1 MNKIVIFLLCCVLL
15 ITGCQADNTPVE
27 TPAVP
32 SPTVSL
38 PTAIPSPL
46 PLPTPSPT
54 PLPATVWVAPDLP
67 AGFWEQL
74 RIDPALLQ
82 SVEVPQDAGLRIE
95 VLSPLAAAQVETK
108 TPWLY
113 VLAAPFDTARDSVTA
128 WELRNIWQGKDTS
141 AQIVTSEETS
151 VLLTHL
157 LGQPSFDGV
166 TILLPDQLLE
176 AAWTGADTWAL
187 LPFEALEPRW
197 KVLRVDEGSP
207 LDAGLNLADYP
218 LTAWL
223 GLAGPLAGSLPAD
236 ALTLPPSNRNLEQ
249 MTTLVMTGTTALA
262 RHTAEQMELQGIT
275 YPAEAI
281 VDWLRDA
288 DYTHISNEASFYTN
302 CPPAVP
308 FRTQARFCSA
318 PKNIE
323 LLEYV
328 GADIIELTGN
338 HLMDWKTPGFLETL
352 ALYRERG
359 LLYYGGGE
367 DLQEAQKPLL
377 LEHNGNRIAFV
388 GCNAVGPD
396 LDFADRTW
404 PGSLKC
410 DRQQLA
416 AEVTRLKAEGYLP
429 IVTFQHYEVYD
440 NAAPSALRTDFRRMA
455 DAGAVIISGS
465 QAHVPHGFS
474 FYHGSFL
481 SYGLGNLF
489 FDQMDKLSRPG
500 LIERHVFYQ
509 GRHISTEVF
518 TTLLQNSA
526 RRVPLAGVER
536 SKLLL
541 KLFDLSDWDLA
552 K

>member
-1 MNKIVIFLLCCVLL
+1 MNKVVFFLLCCALL
-15 ITGCQADNTPVE
+15 VAGCQPGNTPLE
-27 TPAVP
+27 TAAVP
-32 SPTVSL
+32 TPTVSL
-38 PTAIPSPL
+38 PTATPAPL
-46 PLPTPSPT
+46 PSPTPSPT

-67 AGFWEQL
+67 AGYWEQL

-82 SVEVPQDAGLRIE
+82 SVDVPQDAGLRIE
-95 VLSPLAAAQVETK
+95 VLSPQAAAQVETK

-113 VLAAPFDTARDSVTA
+113 VLAAPFDTARDDVTA
-128 WELRNIWQGKDTS
+128 WELRNIWQGKDPS
-141 AQIVTSEETS
+141 ARIVTSEETC
-151 VLLTHL
+151 VMLIHL
-157 LGQPSFDGV
+157 LGKPSFDSV
-166 TILLPDQLLE
+166 TLLLPDQLLE
-176 AAWTGADTWAL
+176 AAWTGTDTWAL
-187 LPFEALEPRW
+187 LPFEELEPRW
-197 KVLRVDEGSP
+197 KVLRVDGESP
-207 LDAGLNLADYP
+207 LDAGMNLEEYP
-218 LTAWL
+218 LTAWI
-223 GLAGPLAGSLPAD
+223 GMAGPLAASLPAD
-236 ALTLPPSNRNLEQ
+236 ALSLPPSNRNLEQ

-275 YPAEAI
+275 YPAEEI

-288 DYTHISNEASFYTN
+288 DFTHISNEASFYTN

-338 HLMDWKTPGFLETL
+338 HLMDWKAPGFLETL
-352 ALYRERG
+352 AMYRERG
-359 LLYYGGGE
+359 MLYYGGGE
-367 DLQEAQKPLL
+367 NLQEAQKPLL

-388 GCNAVGPD
+388 GCNAVGPE
-396 LDFADRTW
+396 LDFADTAW

-410 DRQQLA
+410 DRLQLA
-416 AEVTRLKAEGYLP
+416 AEVSHLKAEGYLP

-440 NAAPSALRTDFRRMA
+440 MAAPSALRTDFRRMA
-455 DAGAVIISGS
+455 DAGAVIVSGS

-474 FYHGSFL
+474 FYHGAFL

-509 GRHISTEVF
+509 GRHISAEVF

-526 RRVPLAGVER
+526 RRVPLAGTER

-541 KLFDLSDWDLA
+541 KLFDLSDWDLP